1 MAGPEG
7 HGRSVVDTNA
17 TQERRIYRFGLFEA
31 DLEQGT
37 LTRQGATVKLQEQ
50 PFRILALLLESRGEV
65 LTREE
70 LRRKIWPDGTY
81 VEFDGSMNTALMK
94 LRAALN
100 DSADNPV
107 FIETVPRKGYRFI
120 APVELV
126 AEDPTITTAI
136 RIESKEDVLEGLE
149 TAANETEA
157 MPEKRPPERRPGPRW
172 WEVLAILA
180 GVAALLTYVMWPRP
194 EPRVQAVQQL
204 THSGQV
210 DPWGKLVTDGSR
222 IYFVVR
228 DVTGWNLMQT
238 SVEGGSIQRT
248 PTPFDNTRIFD
259 LSPDHSQFLIG
270 QLTHRGEE
278 TALWLWPVQ
287 GGAPRRLG
295 DVTAQEAVWSPTGNQ
310 IAFVQ
315 GESIQTTDPEGGHIR
330 EVARF
335 HPAPHALVWSPDGK
349 RLRFTQTDLIEGT
362 DSMWEMGADRS
373 SLRQV
378 LPEGQRGPHEGSGTW
393 LAGGRYFAFSSGV
406 DLRASL
412 AVDTH
417 ASLWVMEE
425 NRGLFR
431 SRSGDPV
438 QLTRGPIAFDHPTAI
453 GDGSRIFAIGSHNEY
468 QLLRMDPRTLA
479 KTAMLAESGA
489 TDMDFSLDGQWVVYA
504 ARENG
509 TLWKSRID
517 GSNRV
522 QLTAGAT
529 GAFAP
534 HWSPDQK
541 EILFTG
547 FLLDRQPRLYVVSA
561 QGGAPK
567 SVLPS
572 NNKWAS
578 VSGDWRTD
586 GRQIVLD
593 VQEMESGRDPDI
605 RIFDLESGKL
615 STLEDSE
622 GLLEPR
628 WSADGRYIAAL
639 HPKKKQVFLYDCK
652 LQTWSVLAEANFPSA
667 LRWSPAGDA
676 LYYQDTDDVE
686 ETIFRVP
693 MAKREAER
701 VVRLGDLLST
711 GAARAIF
718 TGLSPDGSVYVT
730 VDHGDVDVYAVDL
743 KLP

>member
-1 MAGPEG
+1 VETKAG
-7 HGRSVVDTNA
+7 
-17 TQERRIYRFGLFEA
+17 QQRRVYRFGLFEA
-31 DLEQGT
+31 DLELGT
-37 LTRQGATVKLQEQ
+37 LTRQGAPVRLQEQ
-50 PFRILALLLESRGEV
+50 PFRILTLLLEARGEL

-70 LRRKIWPDGTY
+70 LRRKIWPAGTY

-100 DSADNPV
+100 DSAENPL

-120 APVELV
+120 APVELTV
-126 AEDPTITTAI
+126 VEDPTITTAI
-136 RIESKEDVLEGLE
+136 RIESKEDVLGALRAPLYAEKVGE
-149 TAANETEA
+149 EAASRKKQ
-157 MPEKRPPERRPGPRW
+157 PEPRLGPHW
-172 WEVLAILA
+172 WEALAILT
-180 GVAALLTYVMWPRP
+180 GVAALLTYGMWPRP

-287 GGAPRRLG
+287 GGAPQRLG
-295 DVTAQEAVWSPTGNQ
+295 DVTAQEAVWSPTGSE
-310 IAFVQ
+310 IAFVR
-315 GESIQTTDPEGGHIR
+315 GESIQTTDAEGVHIR
-330 EVARF
+330 QVARF

-362 DSMWEMGADRS
+362 DSMWEIGADGS
-373 SLRQV
+373 TLRQV

-393 LAGGRYFAFSSGV
+393 LASGRYFAFSSGV

-417 ASLWVMEE
+417 ASLWLMEE

-431 SRSGDPV
+431 GRSGDPV

-453 GDGSRIFAIGSHNEY
+453 ADGSRLFVIGSHNEY
-468 QLLRMDPRTLA
+468 QLLRIDPRTSA

-509 TLWKSRID
+509 TLWNSRID
-517 GSNRV
+517 GSSRV

-547 FLLDRQPRLYVVSA
+547 FLLDRQPRLYVVPA

-593 VQEMESGRDPDI
+593 VQEMESGREPDI

-615 STLEDSE
+615 ETLAGSE

-639 HPKKKQVFLYDCK
+639 NPRKKQVFLYDCK
-652 LQTWSVLAEANFPSA
+652 LETWSVLAEANFPSA

-676 LYYQDTDDVE
+676 LYYQDTDEVE
-686 ETIFRVP
+686 ESIFRVP

-701 VVRLGDLLST
+701 VVRLGDLLSA

>member
-1 MAGPEG
+1 VETKAG
-7 HGRSVVDTNA
+7 
-17 TQERRIYRFGLFEA
+17 QEHRLYRFGLFEA
-31 DLEQGT
+31 DLELGT
-37 LTRQGATVKLQEQ
+37 LTRQGAPVKLQEQ
-50 PFRILALLLESRGEV
+50 PFRILTLLLEARGEV

-70 LRRKIWPDGTY
+70 LRRKIWPEGTY

-100 DSADNPV
+100 DSAENPL

-120 APVELV
+120 APLELTV
-126 AEDPTITTAI
+126 VEDPTITTAI
-136 RIESKEDVLEGLE
+136 RIESKEDVLGELQVPLE
-149 TAANETEA
+149 TEKVGEEA
-157 MPEKRPPERRPGPRW
+157 GSRKKHPEGRLGPHW
-172 WEVLAILA
+172 WEALAILT
-180 GVAALLTYVMWPRP
+180 GVAALLTYGMWPRP

-287 GGAPRRLG
+287 GGAPERLG

-315 GESIQTTDPEGGHIR
+315 GESIQTTDVEGVHIR
-330 EVARF
+330 QVAKF

-362 DSMWEMGADRS
+362 DSMWEIGADGS
-373 SLRQV
+373 TLRQV

-393 LAGGRYFAFSSGV
+393 LASGRYFAFSSGV

-417 ASLWVMEE
+417 ANLWLMEE

-453 GDGSRIFAIGSHNEY
+453 ADGSRLFVIGSHNEY
-468 QLLRMDPRTLA
+468 QLLRIDPRTSA
-479 KTAMLAESGA
+479 KTAMLVESGA
-489 TDMDFSLDGQWVVYA
+489 TDMDFSLDGRWVVYA

-517 GSNRV
+517 GSSRV

-547 FLLDRQPRLYVVSA
+547 FLLDRQPRLYVVPA

-567 SVLPS
+567 SVLPA

-593 VQEMESGRDPDI
+593 VQEMESGREPDI

-615 STLEDSE
+615 EALAASE

-639 HPKKKQVFLYDCK
+639 NPKKKQVFLYDCK
-652 LQTWSVLAEANFPSA
+652 LETWSVLAEANFPSA

-676 LYYQDTDDVE
+676 LYYQDTDEVE
-686 ETIFRVP
+686 ESIFRVP

-701 VVRLGDLLST
+701 VVRLGDLLSA

>member
-7 HGRSVVDTNA
+7 YGRSVVDTNA
-17 TQERRIYRFGLFEA
+17 TQERRVYRFGLFEA

-37 LTRQGATVKLQEQ
+37 LTRQGAVVKLQEQ

-70 LRRKIWPDGTY
+70 LRKKIWPDGTY

-136 RIESKEDVLEGLE
+136 RIESQEDVLERLE
-149 TAANETEA
+149 TSANEAEA
-157 MPEKRPPERRPGPRW
+157 VPEGWPPEKRPGPRW
-172 WEVLAILA
+172 WEALAILA

-310 IAFVQ
+310 IAFVE
-315 GESIQTTDPEGGHIR
+315 GESIRTTDPEGGHIR

-362 DSMWEMGADRS
+362 DSMWEIGADRS

-593 VQEMESGRDPDI
+593 VQEMESGRDSDI

-615 STLEDSE
+615 STLPDSE
-622 GLLEPR
+622 GLVEPR

-639 HPKKKQVFLYDCK
+639 NPKKKQVFLYDCK
-652 LQTWSVLAEANFPSA
+652 LETWSVLAEANFPSA